1 MKKNLVFGVLLTLEQ
16 ELKFTEYC
24 RNTNVPDLNYL
35 SFEQRKDLVLKWL
48 KSEEIKRVE
57 QDIENLKILS
67 KNPLFEV
74 TALSQ
79 IEIQKELLTE
89 LKK

>member
-1 MKKNLVFGVLLTLEQ
+1 MKTTLVFGVLLTLEQ

-24 RNTNVPDLNYL
+24 RNTNVPNLNSL
-35 SFEQRKDLVLKWL
+35 SFEQRKDLVLNWL

-79 IEIQKELLTE
+79 IEIQKELLKE